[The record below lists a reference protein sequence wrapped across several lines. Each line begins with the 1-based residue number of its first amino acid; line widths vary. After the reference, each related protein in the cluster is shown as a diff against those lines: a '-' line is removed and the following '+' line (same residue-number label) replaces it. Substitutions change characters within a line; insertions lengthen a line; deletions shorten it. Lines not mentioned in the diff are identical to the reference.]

1 MQSYF
6 VSRKK
11 SREYEVV
18 FNTVWFFSWAY
29 FCTLQMD
36 VIVWCKC
43 NMIENTVK
51 IFKKRSHGVCGLRG
65 IGRFNIGIGI
75 STDVCRVSF
84 FLDEEVGG
92 GPWKFLCGNPKYR
105 FLGRLCSVGKGR
117 ESGPLYWNI
126 TRSEG
131 VM

>member
-1 MQSYF
+1 
-6 VSRKK
+6 
-11 SREYEVV
+11 
-18 FNTVWFFSWAY
+18 
-29 FCTLQMD
+29 
-36 VIVWCKC
+36 
-43 NMIENTVK
+43 MIENTVK
-51 IFKKRSHGVCGLRG
+51 IFRKRSHGVCGLRG

-117 ESGPLYWNI
+117 ESWYGTLLWTLLDATALSDRRI
-126 TRSEG
+126 FIDDSGAKSHT
-131 VM
+131 V